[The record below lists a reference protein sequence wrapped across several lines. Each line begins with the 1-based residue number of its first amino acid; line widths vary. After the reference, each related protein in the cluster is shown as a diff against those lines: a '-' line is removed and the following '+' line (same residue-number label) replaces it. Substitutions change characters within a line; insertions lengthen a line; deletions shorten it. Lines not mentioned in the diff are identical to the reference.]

1 MEDVPASADGDG
13 AREIAHGGV
22 EGEVWVSASN
32 AAVSARAASKVSS
45 SSSGKS
51 SMLRQEY

>member
-1 MEDVPASADGDG
+1 MEDVPVSADGDG
-13 AREIAHGGV
+13 ARETAHAGV
-22 EGEVWVSASN
+22 EGKVWVSASN